1 MPLLYPIQVNGQPVW
16 HSKKGFCLP
25 SRERVAEWQ
34 KKHPNGD
41 KMAQYQRERD
51 EARAREPD
59 TGKPKKGRP
68 RKPPPVEWYE
78 DRDRGSDD
86 EDSDDELTGI
96 SGEVEAE
103 INDEDMQEGELESP
117 SRGQTLEE
125 EQEQIE
131 AADELAGHRWGA
143 KRARSEALQSARMR
157 YKSINHIVGTEAS
170 TSRPG
175 TSCADLSDQG
185 YEDTFEVLDPYVLF
199 AAEILA
205 SIEVRPCRDQS
216 SDFCCRVLFPTA
228 RSDDSQTS
236 HEFTSLA
243 DLRREARIDDR
254 TIPRSDSYNATLLYP
269 GNVQEGIFGCLDRLY
284 PVPPGETSYVYWWKL
299 VCIPPKIFMPM
310 LELGQ
315 PLIDANG
322 LNRRKGVCIEP
333 AWGKKKLREW
343 NLFAEFNSFKLRC
356 EAGVAIVRDK
366 DPTIE
371 VRTRDAEGREYVSDW
386 ISIRKLGADIPDS
399 FRIPDAARKYQVSEL
414 SLGKVEPMAKYQVCA
429 RANKRTGPIYIDV
442 AGLEKIGSYTT

>member
-1 MPLLYPIQVNGQPVW
+1 MRSTLLCLVLTTQAVHGLAQLLADQDPDCGALDTDRCCKARCRKAGFPEIDHYDDVPVESYGARRKPMQRARKGQRRPTSSTRMITRCHDTRPSASLTGDRNLDTLLTISCRGDAKAWVTTMPLLYPIQVNGQPVW

-185 YEDTFEVLDPYVLF
+185 YEDTFEVHDPYVLF

-205 SIEVRPCRDQS
+205 SI
-216 SDFCCRVLFPTA
+216 A
-228 RSDDSQTS
+228 
-236 HEFTSLA
+236 
-243 DLRREARIDDR
+243 
-254 TIPRSDSYNATLLYP
+254 
-269 GNVQEGIFGCLDRLY
+269 
-284 PVPPGETSYVYWWKL
+284 VP
-299 VCIPPKIFMPM
+299 
-310 LELGQ
+310 
-315 PLIDANG
+315 
-322 LNRRKGVCIEP
+322 
-333 AWGKKKLREW
+333 
-343 NLFAEFNSFKLRC
+343 
-356 EAGVAIVRDK
+356 
-366 DPTIE
+366 DPE
-371 VRTRDAEGREYVSDW
+371 N
-386 ISIRKLGADIPDS
+386 
-399 FRIPDAARKYQVSEL
+399 AARTAALV
-414 SLGKVEPMAKYQVCA
+414 A
-429 RANKRTGPIYIDV
+429 RKEMHLTFDLNGDPKTPP
-442 AGLEKIGSYTT
+442 